1 MMIELRKSL
10 EKKFVPL
17 FEELTKAHFW
27 EESGNRPALVRLIQD
42 FIAFGGNQLIPNLQA
57 LVPVLGTFQK
67 LLSNKQQDY
76 LGFYIME
83 RYFTF
88 VSLYPLLFFLFAHY

>member
-1 MMIELRKSL
+1 MLIQLRKSL
-10 EKKFVPL
+10 PAKFVPL
-17 FEELTKAHFW
+17 FEEVTKAHFW

-42 FIAFGGNQLIPNLQA
+42 FIVYGGNQLITTSQA

-76 LGFYIME
+76 LGFFIME
-83 RYFTF
+83 RC
-88 VSLYPLLFFLFAHY
+88 VLVCLEIISFLIA